1 MVFRRACL
9 DLAIALAG
17 LGGRPFHNPAIAAA
31 VPLILDLRADCGAA
45 GDGRADDAAALKS
58 CLTRLASGSAGT
70 AKGLKFPAGIY
81 RISGAAGPMPTMP
94 RAISISGDGPAASV
108 IKLDLDFSGPLFSFA
123 EAWGANHYG
132 PKSLDIA
139 HDASGPVVAGL
150 KIVGSL
156 AAKERQAGIEFFD
169 RNDFVLLRD
178 IEIDYVNGPC
188 LSIGHLRRMPQA
200 YMREAS
206 FYNVK
211 CWNSGSRSEPAVEI
225 VSTTA
230 ENSDATNELDFYKL
244 AIFAARNVGLAIRN
258 PNPFSA
264 TRKLRFFGLRVEQSG
279 GDGVEIAPAG
289 DKGQVAEIDM
299 YDLSVL
305 TSAGAG
311 LRIGGPD
318 AKQPYAIGVH
328 GGLFGPGNKIGI
340 AIDNGRLISIELS
353 GLDAPVVL
361 GAGAG
366 SDIEIR
372 GNGGEH
378 DWRYEGTKAAG
389 SVAVPLNLRS
399 EFGLYGLPSAGQRVG
414 AAALQ
419 GQSVEGKPARLTMD
433 GKPAGAYNCFN
444 PAYAQAFN
452 LGIRVIA
459 VDRNNPTRWYAW
471 SAPLAVFSA
480 WTGPGAAKL
489 WTSAPLAQH
498 SPGAAG
504 ASVEAGAD
512 ARDGCLSLVF
522 NPPGADKG
530 VWDVSALIEFARAP

>member
-1 MVFRRACL
+1 M
-9 DLAIALAG
+9 
-17 LGGRPFHNPAIAAA
+17 
-31 VPLILDLRADCGAA
+31 
-45 GDGRADDAAALKS
+45 
-58 CLTRLASGSAGT
+58 
-70 AKGLKFPAGIY
+70 
-81 RISGAAGPMPTMP
+81 
-94 RAISISGDGPAASV
+94 
-108 IKLDLDFSGPLFSFA
+108 
-123 EAWGANHYG
+123 
-132 PKSLDIA
+132 
-139 HDASGPVVAGL
+139 
-150 KIVGSL
+150 
-156 AAKERQAGIEFFD
+156 
-169 RNDFVLLRD
+169 
-178 IEIDYVNGPC
+178 NGPC

-244 AIFAARNVGLAIRN
+244 AATFAARNVGLAIRN

-361 GAGAG
+361 GRGRGKRHRDPRQRRRTRLALRGDEGGRKRRRSAQPALRIRSLRAAQRGPEGRRGGAAGPVGRGQAGA
-366 SDIEIR
+366 
-372 GNGGEH
+372 
-378 DWRYEGTKAAG
+378 
-389 SVAVPLNLRS
+389 
-399 EFGLYGLPSAGQRVG
+399 
-414 AAALQ
+414 
-419 GQSVEGKPARLTMD
+419 
-433 GKPAGAYNCFN
+433 
-444 PAYAQAFN
+444 
-452 LGIRVIA
+452 
-459 VDRNNPTRWYAW
+459 PTRWTASQPAPTTASILPTRRPLTSE
-471 SAPLAVFSA
+471 SA
-480 WTGPGAAKL
+480 
-489 WTSAPLAQH
+489 
-498 SPGAAG
+498 
-504 ASVEAGAD
+504 
-512 ARDGCLSLVF
+512 
-522 NPPGADKG
+522 
-530 VWDVSALIEFARAP
+530 